1 MKKLVLMLAAFGI
14 AALAEPSFAQPASQP
29 AVAHPEA
36 SAATSYSAPTE
47 KHVKKP
53 KKKKVKKGAASA
65 ADAAPAAASQ

>member
-1 MKKLVLMLAAFGI
+1 MKKLVLMLTAFGI
-14 AALAEPSFAQPASQP
+14 AALAQPSFAQPASQP
-29 AVAHPEA
+29 AVVHQEA

-65 ADAAPAAASQ
+65 AETAPAAASQ